1 MKIRIWG
8 RLGAALVALVALA
21 LPGLAAAQPWP
32 SKPVKIVVPFA
43 AGGATDV
50 VARLLALKLG
60 EAWGEQVVVENK
72 VGAGGNIGADM
83 VAKSSPDGYTLLL
96 TSGALLTSPYMY
108 KGQLSFDPLK
118 DFVPITNCA
127 SGPQVIAVNAE
138 SPFKRLED
146 LVAFAKAHPRQL
158 TFGSAG
164 VGSQTHL
171 AGENLAHSAG
181 IDLMHVPYKG
191 ESAALTDLLGGQI
204 QLVTANLGGAVS
216 QIQQGRIRALA
227 VTSTT
232 RVPQLPDV
240 PPASDTLP
248 GFENAGWFGLMAPAG
263 TPREVID
270 RAYRDAARILLSDDF
285 KAALAKQGMVP
296 VANTPAEFAHAMREE
311 SARWAKVIKERGLA
325 QN

>member
-1 MKIRIWG
+1 MKIRMWA
-8 RLGAALVALVALA
+8 RLAASLVALA
-21 LPGLAAAQPWP
+21 FPALVAAQPWP

-50 VARLLALKLG
+50 VARLLAQKLG
-60 EAWGEQVVVENK
+60 DAWGQQVVVENK

-118 DFVPITNCA
+118 DFIAITNCA
-127 SGPQVIAVNAE
+127 TGPQVIAVNAS
-138 SPFKRLED
+138 SPFKD
-146 LVAFAKAHPRQL
+146 LRDLIAYAKANPKQV

-164 VGSQTHL
+164 IGSQTHL
-171 AGENLAHSAG
+171 AGENLAYSAG
-181 IDLMHVPYKG
+181 IDLVHIPYKG

-204 QLVTANLGGAVS
+204 QLVTPNLGGAVS

-227 VTSTT
+227 VTSTA

-240 PPASDTLP
+240 PPASDVLP

-263 TPREVID
+263 TPREIVE
-270 RAYRDAARILLSDDF
+270 RAYRDSAHILQSDDF

-296 VANTPAEFAHAMREE
+296 VANSPSEFASAMREE
-311 SARWAKVIKERGLA
+311 SNRWAKVIKERGLA
-325 QN
+325 PN